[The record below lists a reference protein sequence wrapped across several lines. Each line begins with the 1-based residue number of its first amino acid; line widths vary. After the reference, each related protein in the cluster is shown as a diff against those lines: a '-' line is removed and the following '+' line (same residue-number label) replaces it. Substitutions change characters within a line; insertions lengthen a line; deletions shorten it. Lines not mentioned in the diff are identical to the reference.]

1 MQEALQPL
9 TLLHPLG
16 QLMIAVLAILGL
28 WFGSEK
34 VIWGVKRLARK
45 FGVSELLIGL
55 TVVSIGSSLP
65 EIFVNV
71 SAGLRGADDIGVGN
85 IVGSCFVQGS
95 FILGLCVLLAGEMTT
110 KHEKL
115 KRDGTMVLGSIVLLW
130 LFSFGGKINAFE
142 ALVLVLTYC
151 GYIYYLL
158 VSNRKNWKL
167 KKSRSNMWLNFIA
180 FAFGLGL
187 VWISAEA
194 LLTVG
199 IHAGHQ
205 AGLNDGVIGL
215 LSGVGTTIPELS
227 ISLMALLRKS
237 GGLSLGNLM
246 GSNITDPLFSLG
258 IGATLAQGY
267 QVSNFLLF
275 TAMPIWFL
283 SAVLAM
289 VFLWKGSH
297 LTRLE
302 GAILMAFYL
311 GAFVVFLS

>member
-1 MQEALQPL
+1 MQEALQSL
-9 TLLHPLG
+9 TLLHPLA
-16 QLMIAVLAILGL
+16 QLAIAVLAILGL

-55 TVVSIGSSLP
+55 TIVSIGSSLP

-95 FILGLCVLLAGEMTT
+95 FILGLCVLLAGDMKT

-115 KRDGTMVLGSIVLLW
+115 KRDGTMVLGAIVLLW

-167 KKSRSNMWLNFIA
+167 KKSRSNMWLNFTA
-180 FAFGLGL
+180 FVFGLGL

-215 LSGVGTTIPELS
+215 LSGIGTTIPELS

-237 GGLSLGNLM
+237 GGISLGNLM

-258 IGATLAQGY
+258 IGASLAGGY
-267 QVSNFLLF
+267 TVSNFLLF
-275 TAMPIWFL
+275 TAMPVWFL

-289 VFLWKGSH
+289 FFLWWGSR
-297 LTRLE
+297 LTRWQ
-302 GAILMAFYL
+302 GAVLMAFYV

>member
-1 MQEALQPL
+1 MQALLQSLTTLPPL
-9 TLLHPLG
+9 VQLLV
-16 QLMIAVLAILGL
+16 AVMAVAGL

-34 VIWGVKRLARK
+34 VIWGVKRIARK
-45 FGVSELLIGL
+45 FGISELIIGL
-55 TVVSIGSSLP
+55 TIVSIGSSLP
-65 EIFVNV
+65 EIFVNI

-95 FILGLCVLLAGEMTT
+95 FILGLCVLIAGDMKT
-110 KHEKL
+110 KQEKL

-130 LFSFGGKINAFE
+130 LFSVNGKISTFE
-142 ALVLVLTYC
+142 ALTLVLTYC

-158 VSNRKNWKL
+158 VANRKSWKL
-167 KKSRSNMWLNFIA
+167 KKSRSNMVLNVLA

-199 IHAGHQ
+199 IHAGTQ
-205 AGLNDGVIGL
+205 VGLNDGVIGL
-215 LSGVGTTIPELS
+215 LSGIGTTIPELS
-227 ISLMALLRKS
+227 ISLMALMRKS
-237 GGLSLGNLM
+237 GALSLGNLM

-258 IGATLAQGY
+258 VGAVLAGGY
-267 QVSNFLLF
+267 KVSDFLLF
-275 TAMPIWFL
+275 TAMPVWFA

-289 VFLWKGSH
+289 IFLYTGSK
-297 LTRLE
+297 LTRWQ
-302 GAILMAFYL
+302 GAVLMAFYL